1 MLFFCCCFSIQIIN
15 QEDFV
20 DLLREDL
27 SSIKNREEVDSVP
40 LADDINFHL
49 FKGILPMGNV
59 CDVAELKVEM
69 LDTLLNRLEQELTGP
84 IV

>member
-1 MLFFCCCFSIQIIN
+1 M
-15 QEDFV
+15 
-20 DLLREDL
+20 REDL
-27 SSIKNREEVDSVP
+27 SSIRNREEVDSIP

-69 LDTLLNRLEQELTGP
+69 LDALLNRLGQELTGP
-84 IV
+84 MV

>member
-1 MLFFCCCFSIQIIN
+1 M
-15 QEDFV
+15 
-20 DLLREDL
+20 REDL
-27 SSIKNREEVDSVP
+27 SSIRNREEVDSIP

-69 LDTLLNRLEQELTGP
+69 LDTLLNQLEQELTEP
-84 IV
+84 MV